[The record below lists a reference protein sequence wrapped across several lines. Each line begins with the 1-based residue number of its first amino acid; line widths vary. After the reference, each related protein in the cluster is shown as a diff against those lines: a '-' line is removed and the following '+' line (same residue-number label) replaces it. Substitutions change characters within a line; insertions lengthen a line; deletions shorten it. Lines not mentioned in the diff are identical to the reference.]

1 MNTDILKNSASNNR
15 EIDTDSLKI
24 YGNCL
29 EFKDTVIQLSNV
41 SLVANSLP
49 TVPKFPLWSIAALLL
64 GFACLF
70 ANGISGTA
78 YSDVTQQLVA
88 AANIKPEDVAFSVSY
103 EGRSRNVVEA
113 MKIAKERGAVTICI
127 TKMNKSPLL
136 HYVDIALFISVS
148 DLTIGREKVARRVAD
163 QAILDALFVGMS
175 IRMGKEAIK
184 KRQDIHKVMEINKI
198 RKKS

>member
-70 ANGISGTA
+70 ANEGA
-78 YSDVTQQLVA
+78 
-88 AANIKPEDVAFSVSY
+88 IKIF
-103 EGRSRNVVEA
+103 GLF
-113 MKIAKERGAVTICI
+113 
-127 TKMNKSPLL
+127 LL
-136 HYVDIALFISVS
+136 CAGGCVIYMWNQRAE
-148 DLTIGREKVARRVAD
+148 REKQLKTLVIATNSG
-163 QAILDALFVGMS
+163 QIFSILFEQGEFL
-175 IRMGKEAIK
+175 
-184 KRQDIHKVMEINKI
+184 DI
-198 RKKS
+198 